1 MNWDVHPGDEMAR
14 DLAAMVEARHTRVG
28 LTKGHQLRI
37 VILAH
42 GHPDYSTGGGQ
53 ITAYALYRAFAA
65 ESPDKTHLVSWIPLS
80 RAPLHSAGH
89 VTRLRN
95 GSHEWLFHSGPSDGF
110 FHNAQSR
117 QVLQKGLVEFIVSLK
132 PDVVHFHHFIGF
144 GIDALSLVR
153 LALPSVKIILTL
165 HEFLSI
171 CSRDGQMITH
181 PEDKLCSAA
190 SPLRCSG
197 CFPQFFRSHFAL
209 REMWFKRH
217 FRLVDGFIAPSEFL
231 KERYVAWGLPD
242 EKIRVIENAQ
252 ACTMLPKPKPASDE
266 SSLYRTFSFF
276 GQMNRYKGLDVLFGA
291 AKLLREKIDRG
302 ELDIIPRILVYG
314 TMIEQAEDFQSRMT
328 ASWKDL
334 AGIIEYCGP
343 YEMNEVM
350 SLMSASGWVL
360 VPSIWWENSPLVIE
374 EAFHSER
381 PVICSN
387 IGGMKEKVTDEVNG
401 LHFRVRDPHDLSRVL
416 ERCLREPDLWHQL
429 RQSVRRLPSLH
440 ESAAQHRAYY
450 QEAGE

>member
-1 MNWDVHPGDEMAR
+1 
-14 DLAAMVEARHTRVG
+14 
-28 LTKGHQLRI
+28 
-37 VILAH
+37 
-42 GHPDYSTGGGQ
+42 
-53 ITAYALYRAFAA
+53 
-65 ESPDKTHLVSWIPLS
+65 
-80 RAPLHSAGH
+80 
-89 VTRLRN
+89 
-95 GSHEWLFHSGPSDGF
+95 
-110 FHNAQSR
+110 
-117 QVLQKGLVEFIVSLK
+117 
-132 PDVVHFHHFIGF
+132 
-144 GIDALSLVR
+144 
-153 LALPSVKIILTL
+153 
-165 HEFLSI
+165 
-171 CSRDGQMITH
+171 
-181 PEDKLCSAA
+181 
-190 SPLRCSG
+190 LRCSG

-350 SLMSASGWVL
+350 SLMSASGGPCTLDL
-360 VPSIWWENSPLVIE
+360 VGKFSTRDRGGLPLRT
-374 EAFHSER
+374 SG
-381 PVICSN
+381 N
-387 IGGMKEKVTDEVNG
+387 
-401 LHFRVRDPHDLSRVL
+401 LL
-416 ERCLREPDLWHQL
+416 
-429 RQSVRRLPSLH
+429 
-440 ESAAQHRAYY
+440 
-450 QEAGE
+450 